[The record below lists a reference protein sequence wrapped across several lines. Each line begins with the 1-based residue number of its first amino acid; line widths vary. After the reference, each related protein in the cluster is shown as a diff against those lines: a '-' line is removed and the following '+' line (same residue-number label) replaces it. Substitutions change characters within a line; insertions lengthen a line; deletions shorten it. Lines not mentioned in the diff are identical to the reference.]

1 MEPNDFGS
9 VVVLGLSD
17 AVGRRYE
24 TIAFYPNLCKTASAS
39 FPMGESGSS
48 DAAFFNPSNLNAE
61 SGKSQST
68 SMPYQITGMRN
79 ESFRVSGKQL
89 PLSLRIRATTIPTG
103 REKHFPLLVNYF
115 SRRTLKCGY
124 LAWNDY
130 STAQVVVW
138 SQYCYRKGANP
149 LPSMSDIA
157 SIQVPKRPTKPFV
170 STRPFGPLEA
180 QVQRAI
186 NRIADSDCP
195 VLIAGE
201 HGSGKRT
208 LAAQIHAQSHH
219 GRNIFSELSSGEVD
233 GEALLSALSTK
244 GTLYLTEIS
253 DLSMA
258 LQELIIDTYFHSGE
272 VQNSRLLCGTSR
284 ELSGEVK
291 SGRMREDLYYLVSAV
306 TLRLSPLRCRKSEI
320 LSIADDL
327 LAQYSK
333 QFDRPKPVLREEII
347 GYLMEHTWP
356 ENLSELQTAIK
367 TFVAIGDQSISLAAL
382 KAAASTA
389 KSNGH
394 RKLPS
399 LKEATRAASTQ
410 IERQLISEVL
420 VATGGNRK
428 RAADELGISYKA
440 LLYKLKQVGT
450 ESQPGP
456 VKIGA
461 AL

>member
-1 MEPNDFGS
+1 
-9 VVVLGLSD
+9 
-17 AVGRRYE
+17 
-24 TIAFYPNLCKTASAS
+24 
-39 FPMGESGSS
+39 
-48 DAAFFNPSNLNAE
+48 
-61 SGKSQST
+61 
-68 SMPYQITGMRN
+68 
-79 ESFRVSGKQL
+79 
-89 PLSLRIRATTIPTG
+89 
-103 REKHFPLLVNYF
+103 
-115 SRRTLKCGY
+115 
-124 LAWNDY
+124 
-130 STAQVVVW
+130 
-138 SQYCYRKGANP
+138 
-149 LPSMSDIA
+149 MSDIA
-157 SIQVPKRPTKPFV
+157 PNQISKRPAKPFV
-170 STRPFGPLEA
+170 PTRPFAPIEA

-186 NRIADSDCP
+186 SRVADSDCP

-201 HGSGKRT
+201 HGAGKRS
-208 LAAQIHAQSHH
+208 LAIQIHSQSHQS
-219 GRNIFSELSSGEVD
+219 RSIFTELSSADVYAD
-233 GEALLSALSTK
+233 ALLSAFSAR
-244 GTLYLTEIS
+244 GTLYLTEIG
-253 DLSMA
+253 DLSLAM
-258 LQELIIDTYFHSGE
+258 QELIIHAYFHSGE

-284 ELSGEVK
+284 ELIGEVK
-291 SGRMREDLYYLVSAV
+291 SGRMREDFYYLVSAV
-306 TLRLSPLRCRKSEI
+306 ALHLSPLRCRKSEI

-367 TFVAIGDQSISLAAL
+367 TLVAIGDQSISLAAL
-382 KAAASTA
+382 KAAASSA

-450 ESQPGP
+450 ECLPAH
-456 VKIGA
+456 VKNGA
-461 AL
+461 VL